1 MRAHEKK
8 MVSTTARSRRMQQMV
23 VQSAGGLKMI
33 LVSSTVVVLLLLLL
47 TGSCCA
53 QSEDQA
59 NAYLDE
65 VEKEV
70 MQIAAQ
76 ASVNFLN
83 TCDLVASCGGVANCS
98 RQACVPLQDDEAS
111 YTCKQVVNNTNCDNL
126 QGTLGCVRERVSLGR
141 SFVRIPTQTE
151 TLSEANASI
160 CSQRMLDPV
169 LMNISQQY
177 NNNLNLTSWTY
188 FASVE
193 GVHRAFP
200 GRDVPANNCTFE
212 PRLRPWY
219 MGATA
224 VKKDVMVLLDA
235 GVSMGFNLPNDLE
248 VTAGTTTMF
257 SAAISIISVF
267 LDTLID
273 SNDRV
278 TIITFNSS
286 TANYVLQPMTVNSTS
301 VQLLK
306 TELQSLNPDNLQGSS
321 NLLAAFLLANQSFH
335 APLGYALQVILT
347 FTDGQILSLTENTS
361 GLFSSIRMQQMLVQI
376 FSFDRST
383 DASTMLSQVACSCNG
398 TYEQILETIDNP
410 LWTLRSYF
418 GILANLRLQALS
430 YLPYWTTPYLDDG
443 SLGMVITVAYP
454 AFDSD
459 NYTLIGVAGI
469 DILLQDVGLANLA
482 GALPYHKNT
491 NPVFNLS
498 LVTPLPCKFKL
509 STLNQCPGVSPPV
522 DTLCTQTDTS
532 GQTFQERVCNCPGM
546 CLVPVEPHHSLKS
559 SEISAIAIGGA
570 SLIVII
576 MLIVLLTCRRC
587 KGLLANHGQ
596 DQSLT
601 NPPYSDS
608 PVSPMKSSYK
618 GMLELSARS
627 KSEGWGSHAIKDL
640 AEYTEDE
647 LCEATGNWSE
657 ESVLGKG
664 AHGKVYKGNLSDGTV
679 VAIKKPMMNNVDKS
693 LWDTFSRELE
703 LLSKLNHKRLV
714 RLRGYCKDEI
724 ILVYEFMQNGT
735 LAECLHPDE
744 KQGVPRLGWGE
755 RLRIAAGAAKG
766 LEYLHEYAVPKIYHG
781 DVKPANILLDQ
792 NLDAHVSDFGL
803 SIWSRDEKNS
813 YMVASHMG
821 GTFGYLDPEYV
832 TSGQPTFASD
842 VYSFG
847 IVLLELMSSR
857 HVVVDGENI
866 KDWAAHLVEQGE
878 IEKIIDSITIGEPT
892 NISVLIS
899 IIHLALECVERRK
912 QDRPKMLAVSTRLD
926 QAYSTWRSS
935 SENNEYSILSP
946 R

>member
-1 MRAHEKK
+1 
-8 MVSTTARSRRMQQMV
+8 MV

-33 LVSSTVVVLLLLLL
+33 LVSSAAVVLLLLLL

-53 QSEDQA
+53 QSEVQA

-76 ASVNFLN
+76 ASVNFRN

-126 QGTLGCVRERVSLGR
+126 QDTLGCVRERVSLGR
-141 SFVRIPTQTE
+141 SFVRIPNQME

-177 NNNLNLTSWTY
+177 NNNLNFTSWTY
-188 FASVE
+188 FGSVE

-235 GVSMGFNLPNDLE
+235 GVSMGFNLPDDLA
-248 VTAGTTTMF
+248 VTAGTTTVF
-257 SAAISIISVF
+257 SAAVSIISVL

-273 SNDRV
+273 SSDRV

-286 TANYVLQPMTVNSTS
+286 TVANYVLKPMTVNPAS
-301 VQLLK
+301 VQSLK
-306 TELQSLNPDNLQGSS
+306 SELQSLNPDSLQGSS
-321 NLLAAFLLANQSFH
+321 NLLAAFLLANQSFQT
-335 APLGYALQVILT
+335 PLGDALQVILT
-347 FTDGQILSLTENTS
+347 FTYGQILSLTENTS

-376 FSFDRST
+376 FSFDRSIDT
-383 DASTMLSQVACSCNG
+383 STMLSQVACSCNG
-398 TYEQILETIDNP
+398 TYERILQTIDNP

-430 YLPYWTTPYLDDG
+430 YLPYWTAPYLDDG

-469 DILLQDVGLANLA
+469 DIILEDVGLANLA
-482 GALPYHKNT
+482 AALPSHKNT
-491 NPVFNLS
+491 NPVPYLNLT
-498 LVTPLPCKFKL
+498 TPLPCKFML
-509 STLNQCPGVSPPV
+509 STLNQCPRVPLPV

-559 SEISAIAIGGA
+559 SEISAIAIGGGA

-576 MLIVLLTCRRC
+576 MLIVFLMRRRF

-601 NPPYSDS
+601 NHPYSDS
-608 PVSPMKSSYK
+608 AVPAMNSPYK
-618 GMLELSARS
+618 GMPGLSTRCN
-627 KSEGWGSHAIKDL
+627 SEGWGIHAIKDL
-640 AEYTEDE
+640 TEYTEDE

-657 ESVLGKG
+657 ESLLGAG
-664 AHGKVYKGNLSDGTV
+664 AHGLVYKGVFSDGTV
-679 VAIKKPMMNNVDKS
+679 VAIKKPTMNNLDKS
-693 LWDTFSRELE
+693 LWDTFTRELE
-703 LLSKLNHKRLV
+703 LLSKLNHKCLV
-714 RLRGYCKDEI
+714 RLLGYCKDEI

-735 LAECLHPDE
+735 LEECLHPEE
-744 KQGVPRLGWGE
+744 KKGVPRLGWE
-755 RLRIAAGAAKG
+755 DRLRIAAGAAKG
-766 LEYLHEYAVPKIYHG
+766 LEYLHEYAVQKIYHG

-792 NLDAHVSDFGL
+792 NFDAHVSDFGL
-803 SIWSRDEKNS
+803 SIWNRDEKNS
-813 YMVASHMG
+813 FMVPSRVG
-821 GTFGYLDPEYV
+821 GTIGYLDPEYT
-832 TSGQPTFASD
+832 TSGQATFASD

-857 HVVVDGENI
+857 RAVVGRKNI
-866 KDWAAHLVEQGE
+866 KDWAAQLVKQGE
-878 IEKIIDSITIGEPT
+878 IEKIIDSITMDKPK
-892 NISVLIS
+892 NINVLKS
-899 IIHLALECVERRK
+899 IINLALDCVK
-912 QDRPKMLAVSTRLD
+912 QQKEDRPKMLYVSTCLD

-935 SENNEYSILSP
+935 SENIEYSILSP